1 MRSIKLKIKKNII
14 DKKKIIEKQ
23 FNSVQIAKSFNNDVI
38 NFEDEDLS
46 FANELNKLDSIGSNV
61 RMIKLMA
68 QKLLNSSF
76 NSSFNYSSNKYFEQ
90 KKKQIF

>member
-76 NSSFNYSSNKYFEQ
+76 NS
-90 KKKQIF
+90 